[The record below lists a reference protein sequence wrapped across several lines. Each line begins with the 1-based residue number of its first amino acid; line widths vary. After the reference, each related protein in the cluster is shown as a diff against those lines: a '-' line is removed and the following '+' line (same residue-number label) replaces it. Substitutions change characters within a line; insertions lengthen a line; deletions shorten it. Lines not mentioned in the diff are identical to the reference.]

1 MHSFIIFEQ
10 DVEEV
15 LGILLPDILHSEIVN
30 HEGEHNGVGRV
41 CPDTQGVFGGS
52 VSEGGEDEC

>member
-15 LGILLPDILHSEIVN
+15 LGVLLPDILHDKIVD
-30 HEGEHNGVGRV
+30 HEGEYNGAGRV
-41 CPDTQGVFGGS
+41 CPETQGVFGGS
-52 VSEGGEDEC
+52 VSMGGKDRC

>member
-15 LGILLPDILHSEIVN
+15 LGVLLPDILHAKIAN
-30 HEGEHNGVGRV
+30 HEGEHNGAGRV
-41 CPDTQGVFGGS
+41 CPETRGVLGGGIYM
-52 VSEGGEDEC
+52 GGEDGC